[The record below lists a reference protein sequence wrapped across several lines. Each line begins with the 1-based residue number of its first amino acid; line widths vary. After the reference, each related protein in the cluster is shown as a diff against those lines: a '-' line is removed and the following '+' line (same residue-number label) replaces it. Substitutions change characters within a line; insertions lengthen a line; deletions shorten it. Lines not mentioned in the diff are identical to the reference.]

1 VIIATLSNEWQH
13 GYLPEAS
20 NYGYGI
26 YQEKIATVAPGCL
39 EVLLETVTRE
49 LKDLIKTYS

>member
-1 VIIATLSNEWQH
+1 
-13 GYLPEAS
+13 LPEAS
-20 NYGYGI
+20 SYGYGI

-49 LKDLIKTYS
+49 LKHMISRFN